1 MKNISKE
8 AEDGI
13 AQLQVIEQNL
23 SNFMM
28 QKQSLQSQLL
38 ETENA
43 LKELESAKEKVYKII
58 GTIMIA
64 SKKEDLKKDLASK
77 KESLEL
83 RLKTIDKQEERLK
96 KNAEDIQKLVMKE
109 IKNDQ

>member
-8 AEDGI
+8 AEEGI
-13 AQLQVIEQNL
+13 AQLQAIEQNL

-28 QKQSLQSQLL
+28 QKQSLQSHLL

-96 KNAEDIQKLVMKE
+96 KSAEDIQKLVMKK

>member
-8 AEDGI
+8 AEEGI
-13 AQLQVIEQNL
+13 AQLQAIEQNL

-77 KESLEL
+77 KESLEV

-96 KNAEDIQKLVMKE
+96 KSAEDIQKLVMKE